1 MQDLIMPKL
10 PSQAKAYKERM
21 MEKMEKAGYRFVGP
35 RKHSAVKICSWCKAS
50 LNEKGHCYKQK
61 FYGIAS
67 SQCIQ
72 MSPTALVCSENC
84 LFCWRP
90 LRYTMPG
97 KDDEWD
103 EPAEIIDG
111 CIEAQRG
118 LLQGF
123 GGNPNTDP
131 KKFYNSMMPKHVAI
145 SLSGEPTLYPKI
157 GGLVE
162 EINKRH
168 MTSFLVT
175 NGTLPERLQGLLDN
189 DQQPTQLY
197 VTLAAPD
204 NETMKKTAL
213 PMFDDSWERLLKSLS
228 LLEQFKR
235 TVIRLTLVKNLNLVH
250 PEKYAQLV
258 DKAGP
263 SYLEVKAFMSVGG
276 ARERLAYELMPTD
289 AEILEFAEKI
299 EKSSSYR
306 IIDHKEDSR
315 VVLLTRDGRPKEF
328 VPGDD

>member
-1 MQDLIMPKL
+1 MKMHELITPNL
-10 PSQAKAYKERM
+10 SAKSYRQRM
-21 MEKMEKAGYRFVGP
+21 MEKMEKAGYRFVGK
-35 RKHSAVKICSWCKAS
+35 RKHSAIKICSWCKSS
-50 LNEKGHCYKQK
+50 LNEKGSCYKQK

-90 LRYTMPG
+90 LRYTLPAST
-97 KDDEWD
+97 DEWD
-103 EPAEIIDG
+103 SPKEIMEG
-111 CIEAQRG
+111 CIEAQRD

-123 GGNPNTDP
+123 GGNPNTDSR
-131 KKFYNSMMPKHVAI
+131 KFYNAMRPKHVAI
-145 SLSGEPTLYPKI
+145 SLSGEPTLYPMI
-157 GGLVE
+157 GGLIE
-162 EINKRH
+162 EIHNRK

-197 VTLAAPD
+197 ITLAAPD
-204 NETMKKTAL
+204 KKTLSKTAL
-213 PMFDDSWERLLKSLS
+213 PMFDDAWERLQTSLS
-228 LLEQFKR
+228 MLEQFKR
-235 TVIRLTLVKNLNLVH
+235 TVIRLTLVKNLNLVN
-250 PEKYAQLV
+250 PEGYAELV

-276 ARERLAYELMPTD
+276 ARDRLAYELMPTD
-289 AEILEFAEKI
+289 KEIIEFAEVI
-299 EKSSSYR
+299 EKNSSYK
-306 IIDHKEDSR
+306 IIDHKQDSR

-328 VPGDD
+328 VPGE

>member
-1 MQDLIMPKL
+1 MQSNVVFNQHVK
-10 PSQAKAYKERM
+10 SYKERM

-50 LNEKGHCYKQK
+50 LNEKGFCYKQK
-61 FYGIAS
+61 FYGIQS

-97 KDDEWD
+97 NDDEWD
-103 EPAEIIDG
+103 EPAEIMDG

-123 GGNPNTDP
+123 GGNPNTDSR
-131 KKFYNSMMPKHVAI
+131 KFYYAMLPKHVAI

-162 EINKRH
+162 EILKRK
-168 MTSFLVT
+168 MTAFLVT
-175 NGTLPERLQGLLDN
+175 NGTLPERLQSLLDN

-204 NETMKKTAL
+204 KETMRKTAL
-213 PMFDDSWERLLKSLS
+213 PMFDDSWERLMHSLS
-228 LLEQFKR
+228 LLEQFRR
-235 TVIRLTLVKNLNLVH
+235 TVIRLTLVRNLNLIN
-250 PEKYAQLV
+250 PEGYAELV

-289 AEILEFAEKI
+289 AEILDFAEKI
-299 EKSSSYR
+299 EKASSYR
-306 IIDHKEDSR
+306 IIDHKPDSR
-315 VVLLTRDGRPKEF
+315 VVLMTRGGRPKEF
-328 VPGDD
+328 LPGDD

>member
-1 MQDLIMPKL
+1 MQTNVIFNQN
-10 PSQAKAYKERM
+10 SAKSYQQKM
-21 MEKMEKAGYRFVGP
+21 MEKMEKAGYRFVGKH
-35 RKHSAVKICSWCKAS
+35 KHSAVKICSWCKSS

-61 FYGIAS
+61 FYGIES

-90 LRYTMPG
+90 LRYTMPSS
-97 KDDEWD
+97 DQEWD
-103 EPAEIIDG
+103 EPAEIMDG
-111 CIEAQRG
+111 CIEAQRD

-123 GGNPNTDP
+123 GGNPNTESR
-131 KKFYNSMMPKHVAI
+131 KFYYAMRPKHVAI

-157 GGLVE
+157 GELVE
-162 EINKRH
+162 EILKRK
-168 MTSFLVT
+168 MTAFLVS

-197 VTLAAPD
+197 ITLAAPD
-204 NETMKKTAL
+204 KETLRKTAL
-213 PMFDDSWERLLKSLS
+213 PMFDDSWERLMQSLS

-235 TVIRLTLVKNLNLVH
+235 TVIRLTLVKGLNLVN
-250 PEKYAQLV
+250 PEGYAQIV
-258 DKAGP
+258 DKASP
-263 SYLEVKAFMSVGG
+263 SYLEVKSFMSVGG
-276 ARERLAYELMPTD
+276 ARDRLAYELMPTD
-289 AEILEFAEKI
+289 SEILEFAEKI

-315 VVLLTRDGRPKEF
+315 VVLLTRNGKPKEF
-328 VPGDD
+328 LPGDD